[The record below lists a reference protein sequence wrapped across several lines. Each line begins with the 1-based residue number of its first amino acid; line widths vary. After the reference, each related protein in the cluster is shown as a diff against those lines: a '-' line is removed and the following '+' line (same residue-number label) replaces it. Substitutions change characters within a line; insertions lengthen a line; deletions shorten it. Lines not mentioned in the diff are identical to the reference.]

1 VLSGLDARILGKVRT
16 LIALAL
22 IALLGVRAAAEQP
35 TATKNP
41 CAEPGNRSPRLFP
54 ADEASSRPEFFQ
66 YRTRLLVAIEQ
77 RDVEAVLEAVD
88 PRIRLGFDASGG
100 VNALRELLGPHAE
113 AWEELRMVLAGGG
126 SFTSPVSFAAPY
138 VYAEWPEALD
148 SFACAAVV
156 GTNVRL
162 RQAPR
167 LDAPIITAVS
177 HAIVRVVDEVEGR
190 LWTRVQ
196 LGDGRSGYVWHAYV
210 RRPTDY
216 RALFNLIDGR
226 WRMTAWVSGD

>member
-1 VLSGLDARILGKVRT
+1 VRT

-35 TATKNP
+35 TATKYP

-126 SFTSPVSFAAPY
+126 SFTSPVSFAA
-138 VYAEWPEALD
+138 
-148 SFACAAVV
+148 VV

-226 WRMTAWVSGD
+226 WRLTAWVSGD